1 MSASEKLK
9 ALTTFDYLGPDAND
23 MDGEA
28 WGDAVDTDALTRALP
43 QIVAVV
49 ELAEL
54 ITSDLIYDNI
64 AGIEYQTPAHEL
76 GRRLAA
82 LEKVLS

>member
-1 MSASEKLK
+1 VSASEKLK

-49 ELAEL
+49 EAAE
-54 ITSDLIYDNI
+54 TWDRVWTESYDSNW
-64 AGIEYQTPAHEL
+64 EETH
-76 GRRLAA
+76 AA
-82 LEKVLS
+82 LDALDEALS